1 MQDSGAVF
9 RVKLSK
15 KGAVYLPRDVLR
27 RLGLRE
33 GDELVLRLEDGRIVL
48 MPVYDPLELALRG
61 PKYGRATVDE
71 LEEWSEKWR
80 QEELEG

>member
-1 MQDSGAVF
+1 MQGSSTVF

-15 KGAVYLPRDVLR
+15 KGAIYLPRDVLR

-61 PKYGRATVDE
+61 PKYGRVTVEE
-71 LEEWSEKWR
+71 LEEWSEKWQ

>member
-1 MQDSGAVF
+1 MRGSATIF

-61 PKYGRATVDE
+61 PKYGRVTVDE